1 MATICNWSLFQRRVF
16 VQVAEE
22 EENSEGKMLVFSCS
36 VKRTIL
42 QECAF
47 LDYLKVIWFGEAA
60 LNCSCF
66 CPDSD

>member
-22 EENSEGKMLVFSCS
+22 EEKSEGKMLVFSCS

-47 LDYLKVIWFGEAA
+47 LDYLKVI
-60 LNCSCF
+60 
-66 CPDSD
+66 